1 MRIFAGLILMTVI
14 VLLTACSGNESESST
29 KAPNSSVLVD
39 IVYPQSGS
47 VIYSELIQIKGTVEP
62 VGQLFR
68 IQLIDPDDTVISQT
82 VVLSDTTDWAI
93 EVPLAYNGAPTETIV
108 EAISYETPG
117 ETLESEIIL
126 DSATVLISN
135 MDDRPNGI
143 FGEIIDP
150 IDGAEL
156 GGDSIIIS
164 GFASG
169 IPDNVIFIEL
179 VAEDGSVVDS
189 QSLTLEN
196 PYFVD
201 YVFWRAELQIKG
213 YVGLATLNAHSTS
226 DNNSI
231 IDEAHITIFE
241 AAG

>member
-1 MRIFAGLILMTVI
+1 M
-14 VLLTACSGNESESST
+14 
-29 KAPNSSVLVD
+29 
-39 IVYPQSGS
+39 
-47 VIYSELIQIKGTVEP
+47 
-62 VGQLFR
+62 
-68 IQLIDPDDTVISQT
+68 
-82 VVLSDTTDWAI
+82 
-93 EVPLAYNGAPTETIV
+93 
-108 EAISYETPG
+108 
-117 ETLESEIIL
+117 
-126 DSATVLISN
+126 
-135 MDDRPNGI
+135 